1 MKLTKKTTD
10 SGSMSKNKLLIEKT
24 ESCNAS
30 VSSAAPN
37 VFANVELNNDK
48 PKPDVMT
55 GNIFNDIQLA
65 QGKKTF
71 K

>member
-1 MKLTKKTTD
+1 MSEVLQLTKKSTET
-10 SGSMSKNKLLIEKT
+10 GISKKILDKT
-24 ESCNAS
+24 ESCNQS

-37 VFANVELNNDK
+37 VFANLEINNDK

-65 QGKKTF
+65 QGK
-71 K
+71 